1 MTLRTETDGDRP
13 GQREQTVTLRTE
25 VRAIDRGHKGTEDDK
40 EDRKEQGRQKRAV
53 TDQDKRNR
61 RYAG

>member
-1 MTLRTETDGDRP
+1 M
-13 GQREQTVTLRTE
+13 RTE